1 QFVLNTV
8 VPACFE
14 TPTRPEFSMAD
25 AQASLVVSEIAAVL
39 QMTLLAGRPD
49 IAGGDGSSAAAIPLP
64 KLLTPPIGGDLNQ
77 NQFAA
82 YLSSVLLPR
91 MGCPASMATEFV
103 QALASLDQKQFK
115 KYFAAFLT
123 NSSQ

>member
-1 QFVLNTV
+1 
-8 VPACFE
+8 
-14 TPTRPEFSMAD
+14 MAD
-25 AQASLVVSEIAAVL
+25 AQASLVVSEIALVL

-49 IAGGDGSSAAAIPLP
+49 LASGDGSSVAAIPLP
-64 KLLTPPIGGDLNQ
+64 QLLAPPIGGDLNQ
-77 NQFAA
+77 NQFAV
-82 YLSSVLLPR
+82 YLSSALLPR

-115 KYFAAFLT
+115 KYFSAFLT